1 MRTLIVVA
9 IAVIA
14 GYFIYQELF
23 GGGGGGCDGPSCKQV
38 YASCSKNCRTTE
50 TETASYNACLKKCQ
64 GALDECK

>member
-1 MRTLIVVA
+1 VRTLIVVA

-23 GGGGGGCDGPSCKQV
+23 GGGSGDGPSCKQV
-38 YASCSKNCRTTE
+38 YASCSRNCRTTE
-50 TETASYNACLKKCQ
+50 TETTAYNACLKKCQ

>member
-14 GYFIYQELF
+14 GYFIYQALF
-23 GGGGGGCDGPSCKQV
+23 VGGGGDGPSCKQV

-50 TETASYNACLKKCQ
+50 TETALYTACLKKCQ

>member
-23 GGGGGGCDGPSCKQV
+23 GGGGDEPSCKQV

-50 TETASYNACLKKCQ
+50 TETTAYNACLKKCQ
-64 GALDECK
+64 GALEECK